1 MLLKTEQYSRFAVAL
16 GEKFP
21 TREACLASNCNALIP
36 ATSDGKYYA
45 TCMPS
50 TNDSTYMCRYDA
62 SATAPGST
70 PTTIPA
76 VPVPVTPAPVTTTD
90 ANVCQRGNML
100 LLNIKGRSKDRARD
114 GLLMDYF
121 DKTLYIPYGH
131 LMKPRVSISF
141 DNN

>member
-1 MLLKTEQYSRFAVAL
+1 VNGSVGDYICGYNSYAKPGVPSNLTSVS
-16 GEKFP
+16 P
-21 TREACLASNCNALIP
+21 T
-36 ATSDGKYYA
+36 T
-45 TCMPS
+45 
-50 TNDSTYMCRYDA
+50 
-62 SATAPGST
+62 T
-70 PTTIPA
+70 PTTTT
-76 VPVPVTPAPVTTTD
+76 PVAPVPVTTTD

-141 DNN
+141 DSN